1 MWGIQKQDT
10 YEDNGI
16 GHYLCSYRDIL
27 QKDDEKLSVAKG
39 EGQRASAVV

>member
-16 GHYLCSYRDIL
+16 GHYLHSYRDTL
-27 QKDDEKLSVAKG
+27 QKDDEKLSVAKD